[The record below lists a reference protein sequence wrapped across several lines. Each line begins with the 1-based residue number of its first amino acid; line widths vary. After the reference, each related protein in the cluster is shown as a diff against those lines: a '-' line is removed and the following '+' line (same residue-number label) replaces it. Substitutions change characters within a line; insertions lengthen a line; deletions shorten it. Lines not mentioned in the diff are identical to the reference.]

1 MNYRAREAASLRQGD
16 EAMTNQPTPRPG
28 VLAIDAYVPG
38 KSAAPGATRAFKLSA
53 NETPLGPSPKAIAA
67 ARDMLEE
74 SALYPEGSSRNLR
87 EAIGAHYNL
96 DPARIIA
103 GAGSDEVLELLA
115 LAYIGPQDE
124 GLYSQYGFLEYKI
137 VTLSAGGRPVVAPE
151 KNYTANVDAL
161 LSCVTSKTKLVFLA
175 NPNNPTGSYLP
186 EKEIRR
192 LAASLPK
199 QTILV
204 LDAAYAEYV
213 TTADYISGVTIV
225 DEYENVVMTR
235 TFSKIYGLAGLRLG
249 WGYGPR
255 SIIDTLN
262 RIRPPF
268 NISSVASAAGIAALA
283 DREHLQKAID
293 HNTQWLPWLT
303 NEISALGLEVLPS
316 VANFIAIRFPSTPGL
331 TAVEADQFLTKK
343 GLILRAITAYGLPD
357 FLRLTVGGQEANYAV
372 VTALKEFMQEGKK

>member
-53 NETPLGPSPKAIAA
+53 NETPLGPSPQAIAA
-67 ARDMLEE
+67 ARDMIEE

-137 VTLSAGGRPVVAPE
+137 VTLSAGGQPVVAPE

-213 TTADYISGVTIV
+213 TAADYISGFAT
-225 DEYENVVMTR
+225 
-235 TFSKIYGLAGLRLG
+235 
-249 WGYGPR
+249 
-255 SIIDTLN
+255 
-262 RIRPPF
+262 
-268 NISSVASAAGIAALA
+268 
-283 DREHLQKAID
+283 
-293 HNTQWLPWLT
+293 
-303 NEISALGLEVLPS
+303 
-316 VANFIAIRFPSTPGL
+316 
-331 TAVEADQFLTKK
+331 
-343 GLILRAITAYGLPD
+343 
-357 FLRLTVGGQEANYAV
+357 
-372 VTALKEFMQEGKK
+372 

>member
-1 MNYRAREAASLRQGD
+1 
-16 EAMTNQPTPRPG
+16 
-28 VLAIDAYVPG
+28 
-38 KSAAPGATRAFKLSA
+38 
-53 NETPLGPSPKAIAA
+53 
-67 ARDMLEE
+67 MLEE

-293 HNTQWLPWLT
+293 HNTHWLPWLR

-372 VTALKEFMQEGKK
+372 VTALKEFMQKGKK